1 MGVDNNIIGSAPR
14 GCNITMRPPHILES
28 VIILLLFVPYN
39 CFCQLPSYSLDTTP
53 SSVAVNRNNGDVFIT
68 TDSQLL
74 RLSRDLVL
82 QESIAVSGDIV
93 RIELSPDGSRLV
105 GCLGGDTRTCLMYN
119 TSDLTS
125 GAIATVD
132 NAHYNPE
139 NGLAIIT
146 TDNSFYL
153 GSEGSIAIQ
162 DIIFLAQ
169 YNYTSELIRNTA
181 GTVRYQVDSNDFV
194 RHFYGGV
201 IRNDYVYYFV
211 ADQSPSDVRVL
222 RVCDC
227 ARQDACSSDT
237 WDALYE
243 MPLNCRSGAVA
254 STRVC
259 SVDLVESFGD
269 EDEPLVVVS
278 WCDDGDM
285 NTRNRVCAYKLSD
298 IDNDMDNYFT
308 QCAGGIS
315 NTNLPWTLSRSCL
328 EFNVSCED
336 YLLCINFLHVSSDN
350 QSMLFWC
357 SSWYECATAIW

>member
-1 MGVDNNIIGSAPR
+1 MGVGSNIIGSAPR
-14 GCNITMRPPHILES
+14 GCNITMRRPHILES

-53 SSVAVNRNNGDVFIT
+53 SSVAVNRNNGDVFIAA
-68 TDSQLL
+68 DSQLT

-82 QESIAVSGDIV
+82 QESIAVSGELV

-105 GCLGGDTRTCLMYN
+105 GCLGGDTRTCLVYN

-125 GAIATVD
+125 GAIATVE

-153 GSEGSIAIQ
+153 GSEGSITILGGGQ

-181 GTVRYQVDSNDFV
+181 GTVRYTVDVNAFV

-201 IRNDYVYYFV
+201 ARNDYVYYFV
-211 ADQSPSDVRVL
+211 ADQTPSGVRVL

-269 EDEPLVVVS
+269 ENGPLVVVS
-278 WCDDGDM
+278 WCDDGNM
-285 NTRNRVCAYKLSD
+285 NARNRVCAYKLSE
-298 IDNDMDNYFT
+298 IDNDMDDYYN
-308 QCAGGIS
+308 QCAGGSIS
-315 NTNLPWTLSRSCL
+315 TDLPWTTSRTCS
-328 EFNVSCED
+328 EFNVS
-336 YLLCINFLHVSSDN
+336 
-350 QSMLFWC
+350 
-357 SSWYECATAIW
+357 

>member
-1 MGVDNNIIGSAPR
+1 
-14 GCNITMRPPHILES
+14 MRRPHILES
-28 VIILLLFVPYN
+28 VIILYFIVQN
-39 CFCQLPSYSLDTTP
+39 CFCQLPSYYLDTTL
-53 SSVAVNRNNGDVFIT
+53 SSVAVNRNNGDVFIAA
-68 TDSQLL
+68 DSQLT

-82 QESIAVSGDIV
+82 QENIAVIGELV
-93 RIELSPDGSRLV
+93 QIELSPDGSRLV
-105 GCLGGDTRTCLMYN
+105 GCVGGDTRTCLVYD

-132 NAHYNPE
+132 NARYNPE

-146 TDNSFYL
+146 TDDSFYL

-162 DIIFLAQ
+162 AGPTDIFLAQ
-169 YNYTSELIRNTA
+169 YNYTSELIRSTA
-181 GTVRYQVDSNDFV
+181 GTVRYRVNDNDFA

-201 IRNDYVYYFV
+201 ARNDYVYYFV

-243 MPLNCRSGAVA
+243 ILLYCRSGVTD

-259 SVDLVESFGD
+259 GVDLVESFGD
-269 EDEPLVVVS
+269 ETGLLVVVS

-285 NTRNRVCAYKLSD
+285 NMHS
-298 IDNDMDNYFT
+298 
-308 QCAGGIS
+308 
-315 NTNLPWTLSRSCL
+315 
-328 EFNVSCED
+328 
-336 YLLCINFLHVSSDN
+336 
-350 QSMLFWC
+350 
-357 SSWYECATAIW
+357 

>member
-1 MGVDNNIIGSAPR
+1 
-14 GCNITMRPPHILES
+14 MRRPHILES

-53 SSVAVNRNNGDVFIT
+53 SSVAVNRKNGDVFIAA
-68 TDSQLL
+68 DSQLT

-82 QESIAVSGDIV
+82 QESIAVSGELV

-105 GCLGGDTRTCLMYN
+105 GCLDGDTRTCLVYN

-125 GAIATVD
+125 GAIATVE

-146 TDNSFYL
+146 TDDSFYL
-153 GSEGSIAIQ
+153 GSEGPEMQGGSPFIL
-162 DIIFLAQ
+162 LAQ

-181 GTVRYQVDSNDFV
+181 GTLRYHVDSNDFV
-194 RHFYGGV
+194 RHFYGG
-201 IRNDYVYYFV
+201 ITRNDSVYYFV
-211 ADQSPSDVRVL
+211 ADQNPSNIRVL

-243 MPLNCRSGAVA
+243 MPLNCRSGAVP

-269 EDEPLVVVS
+269 ENGPLVVVT
-278 WCDDGDM
+278 WCDDGAI

-308 QCAGGIS
+308 QCAGGSIS
-315 NTNLPWTLSRSCL
+315 TDLPWTLARTCS
-328 EFNVSCED
+328 EFSVSNGTFVLVYVENI
-336 YLLCINFLHVSSDN
+336 LFLCYNFFFSP
-350 QSMLFWC
+350 
-357 SSWYECATAIW
+357 

>member
-1 MGVDNNIIGSAPR
+1 
-14 GCNITMRPPHILES
+14 MRRPHILES

-82 QESIAVSGDIV
+82 QESIAVSGELV
-93 RIELSPDGSRLV
+93 QTELSPDGSRLV
-105 GCLGGDTRTCLMYN
+105 GCLGGDTRTCLVYN

-125 GAIATVD
+125 GAISTVE

-153 GSEGSIAIQ
+153 GSEGAFAIQ
-162 DIIFLAQ
+162 GGGPADIFLAQ
-169 YNYTSELIRNTA
+169 YNYTSELIRSTA
-181 GTVRYQVDSNDFV
+181 GTVRYRVIVNDFV
-194 RHFYGGV
+194 RHFYEGV
-201 IRNDYVYYFV
+201 ARNDSVYYFV
-211 ADQSPSDVRVL
+211 ADQSPSNIRVL

-243 MPLNCRSGAVA
+243 MPLNCRSNAVA

-259 SVDLVESFGD
+259 SVDLLESFGD
-269 EDEPLVVVS
+269 ETGPLVVVS

-298 IDNDMDNYFT
+298 IDNDMDDYYT
-308 QCAGGIS
+308 QCAGGGFP
-315 NTNLPWTLSRSCL
+315 TTQLPWTVSRTCS
-328 EFNVSCED
+328 EFSVS
-336 YLLCINFLHVSSDN
+336 
-350 QSMLFWC
+350 
-357 SSWYECATAIW
+357 

>member
-1 MGVDNNIIGSAPR
+1 MGGRV
-14 GCNITMRPPHILES
+14 ITS
-28 VIILLLFVPYN
+28 VVFFVFTLQW
-39 CFCQLPSYSLDTTP
+39 CLCQQPSYLLDTSP
-53 SSVAVNRNNGDVFIT
+53 SSVAVNRNNGEVFIT
-68 TDSQLL
+68 ADSQLL

-82 QESIAVSGDIV
+82 QENIAVSGVLV

-105 GCLGGDTRTCLMYN
+105 GCLGEDTRTCLVYN

-125 GAIATVD
+125 GAIATVE

-146 TDNSFYL
+146 TDDSFYL
-153 GSEGSIAIQ
+153 GSEGPTDMQGGTPFMYIL
-162 DIIFLAQ
+162 LAQ

-194 RHFYGGV
+194 RRFYGG
-201 IRNDYVYYFV
+201 ITANNYVYYFV
-211 ADQSPSDVRVL
+211 ADPNPSNIRVL

-243 MPLNCRSGAVA
+243 MPLSCRSGSVA

-269 EDEPLVVVS
+269 ETGPLVVVS

-285 NTRNRVCAYKLSD
+285 NARNRACAYKLSD
-298 IDNDMDNYFT
+298 IDNDMDDYFT

-315 NTNLPWTLSRSCL
+315 NTNLPWTLSRSCS
-328 EFNVSCED
+328 EFSVS
-336 YLLCINFLHVSSDN
+336 
-350 QSMLFWC
+350 
-357 SSWYECATAIW
+357 